1 MLVESILNIHDLNVY
16 FRNANSLIHAVRG
29 LDFFIPKNKIT
40 GVVGESGSG
49 KTQTFLSLFGLSQA
63 SQVTGRAEFGG
74 IDLLSL
80 KKNALSKVRGRD
92 VSFIFQDPMGALN
105 PYMKV
110 GVQILE
116 TILAHQNLSRLQ
128 AIRLAEEL
136 LLSVKM
142 NDPRAIMKKYPHQL
156 SGGQQQRII
165 IAMAV
170 VNEPQLIIADE
181 PTTAL
186 DVSIQAEILELIQDI
201 HKSLSTSIVLIT
213 HDLGVVAQLCD
224 YVTVMYAGQIVE
236 QSITSQFFSN
246 LKHPYSQALMASV
259 PKFDMKQDDL
269 FPIPGQ
275 PPILDHEIK
284 GCPFAPRCPHVM
296 AVCTVKEPLMVSVE
310 PNIRVACHL
319 YPREAS

>member
-1 MLVESILNIHDLNVY
+1 MESILNIQDLNVH
-16 FRNANSLIHAVRG
+16 FRTTNGQIQAVRR
-29 LDFFIPKNKIT
+29 LNLFIPKNKIT

-63 SQVTGRAEFGG
+63 SQVSGKAEFNGV
-74 IDLLSL
+74 DLLSL
-80 KKNALSKVRGRD
+80 SKSELNKIRGRD
-92 VSFIFQDPMGALN
+92 ISFVFQDPMSALN
-105 PYMKV
+105 PYMNV
-110 GVQILE
+110 GAQILE
-116 TILAHQNLSRLQ
+116 TILAHQSLSKPQ
-128 AIRLAEEL
+128 AVHLAEEL

-142 NDPRAIMKKYPHQL
+142 NDPRAVMKKYPHQL

-165 IAMAV
+165 VAMAI
-170 VNEPQLIIADE
+170 VNEPKLIIADE

-201 HKSLSTSIVLIT
+201 HKSHSTSIVLIT

-259 PKFDMKQDDL
+259 PKFDMNQDDL

-275 PPILDHEIK
+275 PPVLDHEIK

-296 AVCTVKEPLMVSVE
+296 AVCTVKEPSMISVA
-310 PNIRVACHL
+310 PNIMAACHL
-319 YPREAS
+319 YPQGAS

>member
-1 MLVESILNIHDLNVY
+1 MESILNIHDLNVY